1 MTNCGTVSMNRY
13 WSYIATPLF
22 FAVISFGVY
31 TLFTVKDIQVVGKD
45 DISKTV
51 QMIKDA
57 AAAAA
62 APATAPPTPHG
73 LPRVVAEGAPEPP
86 RAFTATGLKA
96 KAAAARAALKPRQI
110 T

>member
-45 DISKTV
+45 DISKAV
-51 QMIKDA
+51 QLIKEAAAPA

-62 APATAPPTPHG
+62 AAVAAPLPKVTSPGTP
-73 LPRVVAEGAPEPP
+73 
-86 RAFTATGLKA
+86 FTRTGLLG
-96 KAAAARAALKPRQI
+96 KAATARAAAKTKR
-110 T
+110 

>member
-31 TLFTVKDIQVVGKD
+31 TLFTVKDIQVVGKN

-51 QMIKDA
+51 QLIKE

-62 APATAPPTPHG
+62 APATAPA
-73 LPRVVAEGAPEPP
+73 LPKVAAP
-86 RAFTATGLKA
+86 
-96 KAAAARAALKPRQI
+96 AAPAAPAARAALKTRGK
-110 T
+110 

>member
-62 APATAPPTPHG
+62 APAVAAVAAAAPATATPNLHG
-73 LPRVVAEGAPEPP
+73 LPRVLAHGAP
-86 RAFTATGLKA
+86 
-96 KAAAARAALKPRQI
+96 
-110 T
+110 